1 MLRERLKERSEEG
14 MMAEPE
20 SRGDRREDLKTSRG
34 LLVAHP
40 QRRDS
45 GA

>member
-1 MLRERLKERSEEG
+1 MLRERLKETSEEG

-20 SRGDRREDLKTSRG
+20 SRGDRRGDPNTSRG

-40 QRRDS
+40 QGRDS